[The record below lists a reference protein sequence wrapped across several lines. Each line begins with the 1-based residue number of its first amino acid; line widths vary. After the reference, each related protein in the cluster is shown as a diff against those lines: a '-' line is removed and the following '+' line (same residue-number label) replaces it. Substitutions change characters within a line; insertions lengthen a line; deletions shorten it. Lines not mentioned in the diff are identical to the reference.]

1 MPTSKKRI
9 NLTCDD
15 ELVFLLEQYR
25 AERCPYYDALNIGL
39 STVANMILSEFLLKW
54 SASRAV

>member
-25 AERCPYYDALNIGL
+25 ETCFPYWDCCGVGL
-39 STVANMILSEFLLKW
+39 STVAVKILSDHLLEW
-54 SASRAV
+54 SASRAE